1 MTVVGFWLTRPATSI
16 VLGVTSSGFGFAFWF
31 EGREVAESS
40 LLAHCRQELV
50 VVNVRVAREE
60 VHLAIDCVIDQVIFA
75 QDVMTEIMVLNAKLA
90 RERNHIASDCVIDQV
105 LFAQAVMTGVVVL
118 NARLARERTQN
129 IRAL

>member
-1 MTVVGFWLTRPATSI
+1 MISSMTVVGFWLTRLATSI

-60 VHLAIDCVIDQVIFA
+60 VHLAIDCVIDQVLFA
-75 QDVMTEIMVLNAKLA
+75 QDVMKVGW
-90 RERNHIASDCVIDQV
+90 
-105 LFAQAVMTGVVVL
+105 F
-118 NARLARERTQN
+118 
-129 IRAL
+129 